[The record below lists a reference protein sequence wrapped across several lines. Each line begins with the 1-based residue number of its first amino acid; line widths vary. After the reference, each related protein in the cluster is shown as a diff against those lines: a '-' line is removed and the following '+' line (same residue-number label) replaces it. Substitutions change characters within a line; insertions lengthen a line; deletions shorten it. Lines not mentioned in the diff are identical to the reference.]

1 MKNKTYLSSGGAF
14 INGKYLNKQ
23 DATILISIM
32 SYPIDNY
39 QMCNYT
45 CQIQIHV
52 SHKKKKK
59 KNQIHVN
66 WGYSP
71 SCCYFKQKKKKK
83 LGLPYVWMEKEEGK
97 KEGGQYVLTFTSLTL
112 NWQSK

>member
-23 DATILISIM
+23 DATILISII
-32 SYPIDNY
+32 SYHIDNY

-59 KNQIHVN
+59 KIKYMLIGDTHLHVATSN
-66 WGYSP
+66 KRRRRSWAYPMFGWREM
-71 SCCYFKQKKKKK
+71 KGKKKVANM
-83 LGLPYVWMEKEEGK
+83 Y
-97 KEGGQYVLTFTSLTL
+97 
-112 NWQSK
+112 